1 MIVSLHWP
9 TGIPKATIFLSAES
23 DSQLYLHPGCNRR
36 CCRCPNAIWY
46 HDTISER
53 TDCRGASCKTG
64 NRICRADSKLD
75 SICFAIKQNHSCIT
89 EAVADLRPLFLHLQ
103 KIVLPP
109 YFISR
114 EYSSSIAKSI
124 YSFNII
130 DSRKILCYYIHV
142 IDICAVHRN
151 ADRMVCAWGFSHC
164 TRWSGLYLSA
174 GSMIFARKG

>member
-1 MIVSLHWP
+1 M
-9 TGIPKATIFLSAES
+9 
-23 DSQLYLHPGCNRR
+23 NRR

-75 SICFAIKQNHSCIT
+75 SICFAIKQKSQLHNRSGRRFATAFFCI
-89 EAVADLRPLFLHLQ
+89 LQ
-103 KIVLPP
+103 KKLLPP

-114 EYSSSIAKSI
+114 KYSLSISKSI
-124 YSFNII
+124 YSFIVI
-130 DSRKILCYYIHV
+130 DNRNILCYYTHV
-142 IDICAVHRN
+142 IDVCAVHRN

-174 GSMIFARKG
+174 GSMIFARKGRCRCRHFLYRYLCRWQKGVLWQKQVSSG